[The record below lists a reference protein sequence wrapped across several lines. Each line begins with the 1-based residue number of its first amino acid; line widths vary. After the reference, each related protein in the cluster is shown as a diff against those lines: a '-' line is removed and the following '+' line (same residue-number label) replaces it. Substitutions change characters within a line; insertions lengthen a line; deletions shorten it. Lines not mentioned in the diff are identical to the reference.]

1 MGSAVFREREKEKR
15 GDEDIG
21 HKNQKMCVDI
31 KSKYI
36 NIASYQSKPLQ
47 SQSQREASSHFHE
60 IGGEE
65 RENKNN
71 KVVLGNSVSLRVSPF
86 KTRNRSHH

>member
-1 MGSAVFREREKEKR
+1 MKRRVLFGHEKQQSIITTQREKKEKR

-71 KVVLGNSVSLRVSPF
+71 KVVLEIE
-86 KTRNRSHH
+86 